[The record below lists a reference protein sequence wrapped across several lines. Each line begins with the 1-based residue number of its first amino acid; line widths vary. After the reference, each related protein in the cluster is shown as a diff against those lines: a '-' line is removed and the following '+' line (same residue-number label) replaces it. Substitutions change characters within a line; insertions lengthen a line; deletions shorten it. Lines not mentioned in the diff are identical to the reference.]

1 MTKFAGQSDLTRR
14 SLLPLPACGER
25 VGVRGPF
32 HKLGL
37 VERPPHPARKSAPTS
52 PRKRGEVKAAASCD
66 YPAHKS
72 EGRRGTVFALT
83 LAIATVT
90 ALASPPRANAD
101 DLLKLTI
108 GQRGNWD
115 TAIAQLGTKAGI
127 FKKNGIELEMVYTS
141 GSGETLQ
148 PIIGGAVDVGLAVG
162 TLGAIAAY
170 AKGAPVR
177 IIGAQA
183 TGAADY
189 WYVKTSSPAK
199 KLTDLTDRNTIAFST
214 NGSSTNSIVRAFID
228 EFKLK
233 VKPMATGNPS
243 STLTAVM
250 TDQVDVGWASPP
262 FGLKEIEEG
271 KTRVVARATES
282 ALVRGQTIRVIVANT
297 DALAKRKD
305 AIGRFMKGY
314 RETIAYMYGD
324 NPQVMKD
331 YGEFAGVSEVVAK
344 RVRNDFFPK
353 SLVDPDEIH
362 GLDALMAEAVTLKFI
377 AAPLMKEQVAE
388 LVQTVK

>member
-1 MTKFAGQSDLTRR
+1 M
-14 SLLPLPACGER
+14 
-25 VGVRGPF
+25 
-32 HKLGL
+32 
-37 VERPPHPARKSAPTS
+37 
-52 PRKRGEVKAAASCD
+52 KRLA
-66 YPAHKS
+66 
-72 EGRRGTVFALT
+72 TLT
-83 LAIATVT
+83 LAIAAAA
-90 ALASPPRANAD
+90 ALTFPPRANAD

-115 TAIAQLGTKAGI
+115 TAIAHLGTKAGI
-127 FKKNGIELEMVYTS
+127 FKKNGIALDMVYTS

-148 PIIGGAVDVGLAVG
+148 PVIGGAVDLGLAVG

-177 IIGAQA
+177 IIAAQA

-189 WYVKTSSPAK
+189 WYAKASSPVRR
-199 KLTDLTDRNTIAFST
+199 LTDLTDKNTIAFST
-214 NGSSTNSIVRAFID
+214 NGSSTNSVVRAFID

-271 KTRVVARATES
+271 KTRVVARATDS
-282 ALVRGQTIRVIVANT
+282 VLVRGQTIRVIVANT

-305 AIGRFMKGY
+305 AIDRFMKGY
-314 RETIAYMYGD
+314 RESIAYMYSD

-331 YGEFAGVSEVVAK
+331 YGEFAGVSAAVAK
-344 RVRNDFFPK
+344 RVRDDFFPK

-377 AAPLMKEQVAE
+377 AAPLTKEQVAE
-388 LVQTVK
+388 LVQIQK